1 MSRTIF
7 LFGLF
12 ISFLNNIYKE
22 YFDFIEILI
31 KLKKYYKSIGFSE
44 LKDKQINVINK
55 LLLCNDVVG
64 LLPTG
69 YGKLM

>member
-1 MSRTIF
+1 
-7 LFGLF
+7 
-12 ISFLNNIYKE
+12 LNNIYKE